1 MLHYKSLFA
10 SSLTLSLLC
19 CAGWKIF
26 LKDKILRSC
35 VASSVSVLP
44 MWFSSV
50 TSPELDSEPWNS
62 APFKRDMGVCSVWC
76 LLWNHQLIICVNIS
90 GLWMFSLLFFKSV
103 LSGFTEVSVSGAQ
116 VIPDVGMD
124 ALGTWAQLLHGAPS
138 LRWSAFLFSEGP
150 GSSEEMAFWPL
161 QTHFTSTNGLKTFF
175 WSFCFLQKWDSMQC
189 PLAWLFS
196 LLLFSFGIAVWSLF
210 DSGHTQLPL

>member
-1 MLHYKSLFA
+1 MQCVMSAVKPSAHHLCWYKWLVDVFSP
-10 SSLTLSLLC
+10 
-19 CAGWKIF
+19 IF
-26 LKDKILRSC
+26 QTCSI
-35 VASSVSVLP
+35 
-44 MWFSSV
+44 WFHWSICQWS
-50 TSPELDSEPWNS
+50 TGYPW
-62 APFKRDMGVCSVWC
+62 CW
-76 LLWNHQLIICVNIS
+76 
-90 GLWMFSLLFFKSV
+90 
-103 LSGFTEVSVSGAQ
+103 
-116 VIPDVGMD
+116 MD